1 MAKLIVLSGIPGSGK
16 SYLCSLMKK
25 IKKSH
30 VYIISSDALRN
41 QITGDQA
48 DLSKDNI
55 MWRMFYELP
64 KIYSSDPEAL
74 VLLDATH
81 ALIKYRTDAIKHL
94 IPLFDE
100 VSLVMFNLEKKIV
113 DNQNVER
120 EHPVSQS
127 ILDYFYQTFEG
138 VSEKDKEF
146 FAHIYVIKNKD
157 ELACL
162 IDRI

>member
-16 SYLCSLMKK
+16 SYLCSLVKK

-30 VYIISSDALRN
+30 VYVVSSDALRN
-41 QITGDQA
+41 QITGNQA
-48 DLSKDNI
+48 DLSHDKI
-55 MWRMFYELP
+55 MWEMFYELP

-81 ALIKYRTDAIKHL
+81 ASIKYRTDSITHL
-94 IPLFDE
+94 VPLFDE
-100 VSLVMFNLEKKIV
+100 VSLVMFNLDKKLV

-120 EHPVSQS
+120 EFPVPQS
-127 ILDYFYQTFEG
+127 VLDYFYENFEG
-138 VSEKDKEF
+138 ISEKDRSV